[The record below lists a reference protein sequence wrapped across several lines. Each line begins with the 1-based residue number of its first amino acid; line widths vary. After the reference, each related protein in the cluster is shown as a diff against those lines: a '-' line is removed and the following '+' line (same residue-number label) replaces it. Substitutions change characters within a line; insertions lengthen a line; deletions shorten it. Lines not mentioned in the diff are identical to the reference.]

1 MRRRL
6 PNVWAPTCLR
16 MATTLRAGPRHP
28 AEEAQTESDSRLSR
42 SAHVFR
48 HPHVLCSRYDED
60 FVTVAT
66 AMRFH
71 VAREGA
77 VMGEFEEQ
85 IFRNKVFSGEIR
97 PNDFYWI
104 AGFSD
109 WRPVSEFRVA
119 RKTEPI
125 LLDTGSAVPPA
136 IRKARQRAAP
146 AIALICI
153 CALVL
158 LMGVAM
164 FAGKSKAGRVPQHAR
179 VEAKAAIARGQL
191 RIGMTANQCIRMLGQ
206 PARIE
211 RISGSENEQWTYK
224 AQEGPVILHF
234 ESGVLRSF

>member
-1 MRRRL
+1 MRRRV
-6 PNVWAPTCLR
+6 PNVWALTRLR
-16 MATTLRAGPRHP
+16 MATARRAGRRHP
-28 AEEAQTESDSRLSR
+28 ARKRKQSTEPRLSR
-42 SAHVFR
+42 STHIFRPPHVF
-48 HPHVLCSRYDED
+48 CSRYCED
-60 FVTVAT
+60 LATVVT

-97 PNDFYWI
+97 PHDFYWT

-109 WRPVSEFRVA
+109 WRAVSGFRVA

-136 IRKARQRAAP
+136 IGKARQRSAP
-146 AIALICI
+146 AITLICI

-158 LMGVAM
+158 LIGVAM
-164 FAGKSKAGRVPQHAR
+164 MAGKSKPGRVPQHRR

-191 RIGMTANQCIRMLGQ
+191 RIGMTANQCLRMLGQ

-211 RISGSENEQWTYK
+211 RISGSENEQWTDK

>member
-48 HPHVLCSRYDED
+48 HPHVLCSRYGED

-71 VAREGA
+71 VTREGA

-97 PNDFYWI
+97 PNDFY
-104 AGFSD
+104 
-109 WRPVSEFRVA
+109 
-119 RKTEPI
+119 
-125 LLDTGSAVPPA
+125 
-136 IRKARQRAAP
+136 
-146 AIALICI
+146 
-153 CALVL
+153 
-158 LMGVAM
+158 
-164 FAGKSKAGRVPQHAR
+164 
-179 VEAKAAIARGQL
+179 
-191 RIGMTANQCIRMLGQ
+191 
-206 PARIE
+206 
-211 RISGSENEQWTYK
+211 
-224 AQEGPVILHF
+224 
-234 ESGVLRSF
+234 